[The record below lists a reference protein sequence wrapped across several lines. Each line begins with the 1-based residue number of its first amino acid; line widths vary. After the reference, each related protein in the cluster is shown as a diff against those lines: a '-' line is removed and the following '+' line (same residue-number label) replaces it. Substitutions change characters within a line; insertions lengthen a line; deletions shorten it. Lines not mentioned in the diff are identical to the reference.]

1 MAMSSNHSIITIS
14 YTELHQSSPSPS
26 TLFAKI
32 AQGFGNQDD
41 CKGIIAITDIP
52 NYPAL
57 RSKALT
63 LIHRLA
69 TQTSQEVLEEL
80 EDPKS
85 YYAVGWSHGKE
96 KVEADKFDLGKGSFY
111 FNPITDDPLDAILE
125 RDFGNGKVDEEDLEE
140 EQTTLEIPTETMAR
154 RERERTEFLSHAE
167 GNGAFYAPN
176 IWPDKALPELRE
188 TAMEMGGLIRDIGK
202 LVARQC
208 DEYVLSQCDTDTYSS
223 GKIQNVIDNSLCCK
237 GRLLHYFP
245 VFVAPVEDKNDANAN
260 ANANSNGVC
269 ENNNQDQTVAK
280 DVDFSDW
287 CGWHNDHCSL
297 TGLVPAMY
305 FNSDGEEVSCPDPAA
320 GLYIKS
326 RNGALVH
333 VQVPSDALAFQI
345 GGEYCSQ
352 VVLYHTI
359 H

>member
-96 KVEADKFDLGKGSFY
+96 KVDNKAQSFNVENFHILLKGS
-111 FNPITDDPLDAILE
+111 
-125 RDFGNGKVDEEDLEE
+125 
-140 EQTTLEIPTETMAR
+140 
-154 RERERTEFLSHAE
+154 
-167 GNGAFYAPN
+167 
-176 IWPDKALPELRE
+176 
-188 TAMEMGGLIRDIGK
+188 
-202 LVARQC
+202 
-208 DEYVLSQCDTDTYSS
+208 
-223 GKIQNVIDNSLCCK
+223 
-237 GRLLHYFP
+237 
-245 VFVAPVEDKNDANAN
+245 
-260 ANANSNGVC
+260 
-269 ENNNQDQTVAK
+269 
-280 DVDFSDW
+280 
-287 CGWHNDHCSL
+287 
-297 TGLVPAMY
+297 
-305 FNSDGEEVSCPDPAA
+305 
-320 GLYIKS
+320 
-326 RNGALVH
+326 
-333 VQVPSDALAFQI
+333 
-345 GGEYCSQ
+345 
-352 VVLYHTI
+352 
-359 H
+359 